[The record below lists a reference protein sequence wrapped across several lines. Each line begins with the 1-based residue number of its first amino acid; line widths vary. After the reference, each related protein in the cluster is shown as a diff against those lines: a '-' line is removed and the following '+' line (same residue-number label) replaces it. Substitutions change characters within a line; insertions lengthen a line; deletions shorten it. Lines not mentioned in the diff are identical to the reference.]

1 MGFGRF
7 EIVIENRNGIFYPGQ
22 SVNGTVHV
30 TNSKVESL
38 KGIKLIV
45 TKFVSTFCQMKNIGR
60 NSNRMLRLGRGSYS
74 REK

>member
-38 KGIKLIV
+38 KGKLINYKIRV
-45 TKFVSTFCQMKNIGR
+45 NIL
-60 NSNRMLRLGRGSYS
+60 SN
-74 REK
+74 EKYR